1 LAIQFPGTNSL
12 KILMVDASKYGPVL
26 SNVSCVGKGHVCL
39 VSDQFKIH
47 SPIDKLMLM
56 KEMKYCKTDVQI
68 CYNTFLT

>member
-1 LAIQFPGTNSL
+1 MLLSMVQYYLMSL
-12 KILMVDASKYGPVL
+12 VWEKAMF
-26 SNVSCVGKGHVCL
+26 VSTSSL